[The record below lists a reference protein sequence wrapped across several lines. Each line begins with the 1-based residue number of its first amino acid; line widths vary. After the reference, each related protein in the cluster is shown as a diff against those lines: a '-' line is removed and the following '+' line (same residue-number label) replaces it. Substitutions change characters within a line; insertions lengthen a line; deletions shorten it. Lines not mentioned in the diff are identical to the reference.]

1 VVKRYI
7 AGALANTTP
16 ATISMVLRPNLS
28 ESIPAGMLKAIPASV
43 ETAAMIP
50 TSDAVAPR

>member
-1 VVKRYI
+1 M

-16 ATISMVLRPNLS
+16 AAVSMVLRPNRS